1 MGVLG
6 VVVGAIAGSPYLSH
20 GADCAA
26 GSGHLQ
32 CVMNSAAGP
41 FISAIAIGF
50 VVAIGVGHA
59 GCMLVRRLL
68 GPAPKDVPA
77 ERAAAELD
85 DPVLQIAAWGMQPG
99 VSERVVAAPAAA
111 VDAGTIAT
119 APRRGSATEH
129 VLPAAARRGSHGPV
143 GSRGKPVPT
152 PRRNG

>member
-6 VVVGAIAGSPYLSH
+6 VVAGAIAGSPYLSH

-41 FISAIAIGF
+41 FLSAIAIGF
-50 VVAIGVGHA
+50 VVAIGAGHA

-77 ERAAAELD
+77 DRAAVEVD
-85 DPVLQIAAWGMQPG
+85 DPVLQIAAWGMEPG
-99 VSERVVAAPAAA
+99 GGRRVAATPVTVGDAA
-111 VDAGTIAT
+111 VPEPSA
-119 APRRGSATEH
+119 RRGSATVH

-152 PRRNG
+152 PRRSG